1 MEKDGGLGF
10 AAGINIFSRKEE
22 MLPFKGCFR
31 QFDPLEVLKGEL
43 QCATILRVFRITHYC
58 KPL

>member
-22 MLPFKGCFR
+22 MLPFKGYFR
-31 QFDPLEVLKGEL
+31 QCDPLEG
-43 QCATILRVFRITHYC
+43 
-58 KPL
+58 